1 MTARPMLV
9 QIETAPLRPTAPLLR
24 QGFRPFF
31 LLAAVWAATAIL
43 SWALLLLGVGPT
55 RSTQWHGHE
64 MLSGFT
70 LAVVAGFLL
79 TAVRNWTGRVTARG
93 PVLAFLAAL
102 WTAARIA
109 ALVAPRIEGPLDVL
123 FLVSLLVAIARPIL
137 GSRNLRNAPFLV
149 VIGVWAALDVVFHV
163 DGSRASWALARQL
176 DLVAFLMVVI
186 TGRVVPGFTANA
198 LPGAD
203 VVRSPRV
210 DTAAVLATAGA
221 VLWAPLACLAGPLVL
236 VRARGWRSAATRSSP
251 ILWVLHLG
259 NLWLGV
265 GLFLRGLG
273 ALALVPPTLGT
284 HALTAGAIGTLTLG
298 MMTRVS
304 LGHTGRPLVTP
315 RTSVWGYALVTLAAI
330 LRSVAAVAPSPILW
344 VAAAVAFA
352 AAFVAFLIDYA
363 PILVAPRAD
372 GAAE

>member
-9 QIETAPLRPTAPLLR
+9 QIETAPLRPTAALLR

-31 LLAAVWAATAIL
+31 LLAALWAPTAIL
-43 SWALLLLGVGPT
+43 SWALVLAGVVPART
-55 RSTQWHGHE
+55 PQWHGHE

-79 TAVRNWTGRVTARG
+79 TAVRNWTGQVTVRG
-93 PVLAFLAAL
+93 PALALLAAL
-102 WTAARIA
+102 WLAARIA
-109 ALVAPRIEGPLDVL
+109 AFVAPQIEGPLDVL
-123 FLVSLLVAIARPIL
+123 FLVGLLVAIARPIV
-137 GSRNLRNAPFLV
+137 GTRNLRNAPFLV
-149 VIGVWAALDVVFHV
+149 VIAAWTALDVVFHV
-163 DGSRASWALARQL
+163 DASLASRALAHQL

-198 LPGAD
+198 LPGTD

-210 DTAAVLATAGA
+210 DAAAVLATAGA
-221 VLWAPLACLAGPLVL
+221 AMWSPLACVAGVLVL
-236 VRARGWRSAATRSSP
+236 VRARGWRSAATRSAP

-259 NLWLGV
+259 NLWLAI

-273 ALALVPPTLGT
+273 ALAVVPPTLGT

-304 LGHTGRPLVTP
+304 LGHTGRRLVTP
-315 RTSVWGYALVTLAAI
+315 RASVVGYALVTVAAI
-330 LRSVAAVAPSPILW
+330 LRSVAALVPSVILW
-344 VAAAVAFA
+344 VAAAGAFA
-352 AAFVAFLIDYA
+352 AAFMAFLMDYA

-372 GAAE
+372 GASE

>member
-1 MTARPMLV
+1 MLV
-9 QIETAPLRPTAPLLR
+9 QIETAPLRPTPALLR

-31 LLAAVWAATAIL
+31 LLGAVWAATAIL
-43 SWALLLLGVGPT
+43 AWMLVLAGLAPA
-55 RSTQWHGHE
+55 RAPQWHGHE

-79 TAVRNWTGRVTARG
+79 TAVRNWTGRITARG
-93 PVLAFLAAL
+93 PALAFLAGL
-102 WTAARIA
+102 WISARIA
-109 ALVAPRIEGPLDVL
+109 ALVAPRIAGPLDVL
-123 FLVSLLVAIARPIL
+123 FLAGLLVAIARPIL
-137 GSRNLRNAPFLV
+137 GTRNLRNAPFLV
-149 VIGVWAALDVVFHV
+149 VVGLWTALDVAFHV
-163 DGSRASWALARQL
+163 DASLASWALARQL

-210 DTAAVLATAGA
+210 DAAAVVATAGT
-221 VLWAPLACLAGPLVL
+221 VVWAPLACIAGVLVL
-236 VRARGWRSAATRSSP
+236 VRARGWRSVATRSSP

-259 NLWLGV
+259 NLWLAV

-273 ALALVPPTLGT
+273 ALSVVPPTLGT

-304 LGHTGRPLVTP
+304 LGHTGRPLATP
-315 RTSVWGYALVTLAAI
+315 RISVVGYGLVTLAAI
-330 LRSVAAVAPSPILW
+330 LRSVAAVAPSPTLW

-352 AAFVAFLIDYA
+352 AAYVAFLIDYA

>member
-9 QIETAPLRPTAPLLR
+9 QIETAHLRPTVALFR

-31 LLAAVWAATAIL
+31 LLAAVWAATAIV
-43 SWALLLLGVGPT
+43 SWALVLAGVGPT
-55 RSTQWHGHE
+55 QTPQWHGHE

-79 TAVRNWTGRVTARG
+79 TAVRNWTGRITVRG
-93 PVLAFLAAL
+93 PALALLAAL
-102 WTAARIA
+102 WVAARIA
-109 ALVAPRIEGPLDVL
+109 AFAAPQIEGPLDVL
-123 FLVSLLVAIARPIL
+123 FLVGLLVAIARPII
-137 GSRNLRNAPFLV
+137 GTRNLRNAPFLV
-149 VIGVWAALDVVFHV
+149 VIAAWTALDVVFHV
-163 DGSRASWALARQL
+163 DTTFASWALVHQL

-198 LPGAD
+198 LPGEN

-210 DTAAVLATAGA
+210 DAAAVLATAGA
-221 VLWAPLACLAGPLVL
+221 AMWSPLACVAGILVL
-236 VRARGWRSAATRSSP
+236 VRARGWRIAATRSTP

-259 NLWLGV
+259 HLWLGL
-265 GLFLRGLG
+265 GLVLRGLG
-273 ALALVPPTLGT
+273 ALALVPATLGT

-315 RTSVWGYALVTLAAI
+315 RASVVGYALVTLAAI
-330 LRSVAAVAPSPILW
+330 LRCVAALAPSVAMW
-344 VAAAVAFA
+344 VAAAIAFA
-352 AAFVAFLIDYA
+352 AAFLAFLIDYA

>member
-1 MTARPMLV
+1 MTAMIL
-9 QIETAPLRPTAPLLR
+9 QIEAAPPRRTVALLR

-43 SWALLLLGVGPT
+43 SWALVLTGAVPART
-55 RSTQWHGHE
+55 PQWHGHE

-79 TAVRNWTGRVTARG
+79 TAVRNWTGRITVRG
-93 PVLAFLAAL
+93 PALALLAAL
-102 WTAARIA
+102 WVAARIA
-109 ALVAPRIEGPLDVL
+109 AFMAPQIEGRLDVL
-123 FLVSLLVAIARPIL
+123 FLLGLLVAIARPIVRT
-137 GSRNLRNAPFLV
+137 RNLRNAPFLV
-149 VIGVWAALDVVFHV
+149 VIAAWAALDVVFHL
-163 DGSRASWALARQL
+163 DASFASWALAHQL

-210 DTAAVLATAGA
+210 DAAAVLATAGA
-221 VLWAPLACLAGPLVL
+221 AIWSPLACLAGVLVL
-236 VRARGWRSAATRSSP
+236 GRARGWRAAATRSTP

-259 NLWLGV
+259 HLWLGV
-265 GLFLRGLG
+265 GLILRGLG

-315 RTSVWGYALVTLAAI
+315 RSSVVGYALVTLAAV
-330 LRSVAAVAPSPILW
+330 LRCIAAIAPSVALW
-344 VAAAVAFA
+344 AAAAIAFA
-352 AAFVAFLIDYA
+352 AAFLAFLIDYA

>member
-1 MTARPMLV
+1 MANLV
-9 QIETAPLRPTAPLLR
+9 QIETARLRPTGALLR

-31 LLAAVWAATAIL
+31 LLAAAWAATSIL
-43 SWALLLLGVGPT
+43 WWALVLAGVLPA
-55 RSTQWHGHE
+55 RSPQWHGHE

-79 TAVRNWTGRVTARG
+79 TAVLNWTGRVTARG
-93 PVLAFLAAL
+93 PTLAVLAGL
-102 WTAARIA
+102 WIAARIA
-109 ALVAPRIEGPLDVL
+109 ALVAPTVEGPLDVL
-123 FLVSLLVAIARPIL
+123 FLAGLLIAIGGPIF
-137 GSRNLRNAPFLV
+137 GARNLRNAPFLV
-149 VIGVWAALDVVFHV
+149 VLAAWAALDLVFHV
-163 DGSRASWALARQL
+163 DASLASWALARQL

-198 LPGAD
+198 LPRAD

-210 DTAAVLATAGA
+210 DVAAVLATAFS
-221 VLWAPLACLAGPLVL
+221 VVWPPLACLAGTLVL
-236 VRARGWRSAATRSSP
+236 VRARGWRSIATRSAP

-259 NLWLGV
+259 NIWLAV

-273 ALALVPPTLGT
+273 ALAVVPPTLGT

-304 LGHTGRPLVTP
+304 LGHTGRPLLTP
-315 RTSVWGYALVTLAAI
+315 RASVVGYGFVTLAAI
-330 LRSVAAVAPSPILW
+330 LRAAAALVPSVMLW
-344 VAAAVAFA
+344 VAAAIAFA
-352 AAFVAFLIDYA
+352 AAYVAFLIDYA
-363 PILVAPRAD
+363 PILVRPRAD